1 MAIPKIASYPL
12 PVSLP
17 TNKVD
22 WRIDASR
29 AVLLIHDMQEYFVH
43 YFDSQAEPIPS
54 LIKHIQQL
62 KAHAKQAGIPV
73 VYTAQPA
80 NQDPAE
86 RALLSDFGGP
96 V

>member
-12 PVSLP
+12 PASLP

-43 YFDSQAEPIPS
+43 YFDLQAEPIPS

-62 KAHAKQAGIPV
+62 KAHAKQAGSRWSI
-73 VYTAQPA
+73 
-80 NQDPAE
+80 
-86 RALLSDFGGP
+86 RLSLRIKILP
-96 V
+96 SEHY

>member
-43 YFDSQAEPIPS
+43 YLTRRQNPSQ
-54 LIKHIQQL
+54 
-62 KAHAKQAGIPV
+62 V
-73 VYTAQPA
+73 
-80 NQDPAE
+80 
-86 RALLSDFGGP
+86 
-96 V
+96 